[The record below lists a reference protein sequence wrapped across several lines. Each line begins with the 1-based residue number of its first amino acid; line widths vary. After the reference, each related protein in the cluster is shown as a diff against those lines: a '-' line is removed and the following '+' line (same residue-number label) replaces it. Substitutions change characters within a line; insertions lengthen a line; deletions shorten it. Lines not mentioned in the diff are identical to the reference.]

1 MLNKLRLGTQIG
13 SGYALLIILLIVVSS
28 SAYLGLTNAV
38 KGFSDF
44 QHLAGQTDQAS
55 AMQSGMLEARL
66 YAVDYLRTHSDN
78 SKKAFEGHLQGLEA
92 LIHKA
97 KDETLNPE
105 RAKNIAEVDQL
116 FDAYRDAFT
125 TISQLNTRHDEL
137 LYDILT
143 PIGWEMTNA
152 LASIAD
158 SSYLDGE
165 TNITVQAL
173 QGNASLLRARLQIMK
188 YLDANVQADLNKASD
203 ELNGALADK
212 VRTLDTLIRD
222 PERREQL
229 NIFSRA
235 REEYI
240 AGIQELNQV
249 VVKRN
254 ELVKNELERIGPIV
268 AKDTEQVKS
277 SILNEQ
283 NELGNQV
290 SMVNSR
296 TINTV
301 IWVSGAAI
309 LTGIL
314 LGYILTRII
323 RRPLGGEPR
332 EMQDIA
338 RRIADGDLTIR
349 FNNPEK
355 AMGVYGA
362 MMDMTNGLNEIIQQ
376 VRSGSNNLSTAS
388 QQVNA
393 TAQGI
398 SQAAT
403 EQASGVEETTAAVE
417 QLNASVQQNTEN
429 ARVTNNMATTAAQQ
443 AEDGGKAVIQTVE
456 AMKQI
461 AEKISLIEDIAYKTN
476 LLSLNA
482 AIEAARAGEHG
493 KGFTVVASEVRK
505 LAENSSTTA
514 QEINELATHSVG
526 IAENAGRLIA
536 EIVPSIKKTA
546 DLVEEITASSEEQAS
561 GIAQINES
569 MVQLD
574 KATQQNA
581 SASEELAA
589 TAEELSGQATQLI
602 QAVAFFK
609 VQDLIKGATNAHI
622 MTQKAAQPVSRR
634 NDSSME
640 LDNAEFVNF

>member
-13 SGYALLIILLIVVSS
+13 SGYGVLIILLIIVSS

-44 QHLAGQTDQAS
+44 QGLAKNTNLAS
-55 AMQSGMLEARL
+55 TMESRMLEARL
-66 YAVDYLRTHSDN
+66 YALDYLRTHSDD
-78 SKKAFEGHLQGLEA
+78 SKTAFENHLQSLEA
-92 LIHKA
+92 TIKQAGGKITH
-97 KDETLNPE
+97 PE
-105 RAKNIAEVDQL
+105 RAERVAEVNQL
-116 FDAYRDAFT
+116 FDTYKQAFADV
-125 TISQLNTRHDEL
+125 SRLNTRHDEL

-143 PIGWEMTNA
+143 PLGWEMTDA
-152 LASIAD
+152 LASISD

-173 QGNASLLRARLQIMK
+173 EASTSLLRARLQIMK
-188 YLDANVQADLNKASD
+188 YLDANQQADLDRAFA
-203 ELNGALADK
+203 ELDGMLADK
-212 VRTLDTLIRD
+212 VRILDSLIRNPD
-222 PERREQL
+222 RREQL

-235 REEYI
+235 REEYVT
-240 AGIQELNQV
+240 GTKELNQV
-249 VVKRN
+249 IIDRN
-254 ELVKNELERIGPIV
+254 DLIQNELERIGPIV
-268 AKDTEQVKS
+268 AEDTEVVKS
-277 SILNEQ
+277 SIQSEQ
-283 NELGNQV
+283 AELGTQVNQV
-290 SMVNSR
+290 NNR

-301 IWVSGAAI
+301 IWVSGVAVVVGVI
-309 LTGIL
+309 

-332 EMQDIA
+332 EMQEIA
-338 RRIADGDLTIR
+338 RKIADGDLTIKFTDPDR
-349 FNNPEK
+349 
-355 AMGVYGA
+355 ATGVYGA
-362 MMDMTNGLNEIIQQ
+362 MMDMTNGLNEVIQQ

-443 AEDGGKAVIQTVE
+443 AEDGGQAVVQTVE
-456 AMKQI
+456 AMKKI
-461 AEKISLIEDIAYKTN
+461 ADKISLIEDIAYKTN

-514 QEINELATHSVG
+514 QEINELATRSVG
-526 IAENAGRLIA
+526 IAENAGSLIA

-602 QAVAFFK
+602 QSVAFFK
-609 VQDLIKGATNAHI
+609 VQDLMKGVAANV
-622 MTQKAAQPVSRR
+622 MTQSVPQTSSRKAENV
-634 NDSSME
+634 D
-640 LDNAEFVNF
+640 LDNAEFVSF

>member
-13 SGYALLIILLIVVSS
+13 LGYGVLIILLIAVSAS
-28 SAYLGLTNAV
+28 SYIGLQHSV
-38 KGFSDF
+38 KGFNDYRELARDAN
-44 QHLAGQTDQAS
+44 LAGRVQAN
-55 AMQSGMLEARL
+55 MLMVRL
-66 YAVDYLRTHSDN
+66 
-78 SKKAFEGHLQGLEA
+78 F
-92 LIHKA
+92 A
-97 KDETLNPE
+97 KDFLIKNSDKSKGDFEERFALLKELVGDAETDIQKPE
-105 RAKNIAEVDQL
+105 RAEKVDQINNL
-116 FDAYRDAFT
+116 IGGYYTNFEQVTDL
-125 TISQLNTRHDEL
+125 IQKHDEV
-137 LYDILT
+137 LYDKLG
-143 PIGWEMTNA
+143 PLGSEMANA
-152 LASIAD
+152 LDEIATTAHNEG
-158 SSYLDGE
+158 Y
-165 TNITVQAL
+165 
-173 QGNASLLRARLQIMK
+173 
-188 YLDANVQADLNKASD
+188 D
-203 ELNGALADK
+203 EVAYFA
-212 VRTLDTLIRD
+212 
-222 PERREQL
+222 
-229 NIFSRA
+229 SRA
-235 REEYI
+235 RETL
-240 AGIQELNQV
+240 LNG
-249 VVKRN
+249 RLS
-254 ELVKNELERIGPIV
+254 LVKYTDQNLQSDMDNALKELTTNLDAFYEDLDLQIVNPDRKVLLNKFQKAREQYLAGVKTIHEVTVERNRIIQSELDRIGPIV
-268 AKDTEQVKS
+268 ADASEEVKLSVQKDQDILGPQVKQV
-277 SILNEQ
+277 NE
-283 NELGNQV
+283 
-290 SMVNSR
+290 R
-296 TINTV
+296 TIQTV
-301 IWVSGAAI
+301 IWVSVLAI
-309 LTGIL
+309 VVGIVL
-314 LGYILTRII
+314 AYILARII

-332 EMQDIA
+332 EMENIA
-338 RRIADGDLTIR
+338 RDIADGDLTIK
-349 FNNPEK
+349 FNDPDK
-355 AMGVYGA
+355 ATGVYAA
-362 MMDMTNGLNEIIQQ
+362 MMDMTNGLNEVIQQ
-376 VRSGSNNLSTAS
+376 VRSGSNNLSAAS

-398 SQAAT
+398 SQSAT

-443 AEDGGKAVIQTVE
+443 AEQGGQAVVQTVE

-461 AEKISLIEDIAYKTN
+461 ADKIGLIEDIAYKTN

-526 IAENAGRLIA
+526 IAENAGNLIA

-589 TAEELSGQATQLI
+589 TAEELSGQASQLI

-609 VQDLIKGATNAHI
+609 VQDLMRTGSIN
-622 MTQKAAQPVSRR
+622 AQPIATPV
-634 NDSSME
+634 NAKKDNYDN

>member
-13 SGYALLIILLIVVSS
+13 LGYGLLIILLIMVSS
-28 SAYLGLTNAV
+28 SAYIGLTNAV

-44 QHLAGQTDQAS
+44 RTLAGNTNIAS
-55 AMQSGMLEARL
+55 GLQSSMMEARL
-66 YAVDYLRTHSDN
+66 YALAYLRTHSESN
-78 SKKAFEGHLQGLEA
+78 KKAFQDHLISLDT
-92 LIHKA
+92 LITQA
-97 KDETLNPE
+97 KKDIQDPE
-105 RAKNIAEVDQL
+105 RADKINQIEQL
-116 FDAYRDAFT
+116 FNTYQQAFVT
-125 TISQLNTRHDEL
+125 VSDLNTRHDTL
-137 LYDILT
+137 LYDVLT
-143 PIGWEMTNA
+143 PLGWEMTNA
-152 LASIAD
+152 LADIAD
-158 SSYLDGE
+158 SAYLDAE
-165 TNITVQAL
+165 TDIAVNAL
-173 QGNASLLRARLQIMK
+173 RSSESLLQARLLIMK
-188 YLDANVQADLNKASD
+188 YTDANQQKDIDAAYQKMTG
-203 ELNGALADK
+203 ELSQQEK
-212 VRTLDTLIRD
+212 KLDNLIRTR
-222 PERREQL
+222 ERREQL
-229 NIFSRA
+229 QKFSLA
-235 REEYI
+235 REKYLVGVKEI
-240 AGIQELNQV
+240 NQV
-249 VVKRN
+249 VIQRN
-254 ELVKNELERIGPIV
+254 DLVKAELERIGPIV
-268 AKDTEQVKS
+268 AKNSEFVKS
-277 SILNEQ
+277 SIQNEQ
-283 NELGNQV
+283 QELGTTVTQV
-290 SMVNSR
+290 NDR

-301 IWVSGAAI
+301 IWVSGIAVLVGII
-309 LTGIL
+309 LA
-314 LGYILTRII
+314 YILTRII

-338 RRIADGDLTIR
+338 RSIADGDLTIK
-349 FNNPEK
+349 FNDPDK
-355 AMGVYGA
+355 ATGVYGA
-362 MMDMTNGLNEIIQQ
+362 MMDMTNGLNEVIQQ

-443 AEDGGKAVIQTVE
+443 AEQGGKAVIQTVE

-514 QEINELATHSVG
+514 QEINELATRSVG
-526 IAENAGRLIA
+526 IAENAGNLIE

-609 VQDLIKGATNAHI
+609 VQDLMRSASPTGVMNQPI
-622 MTQKAAQPVSRR
+622 AQPVGRR
-634 NDSSME
+634 TDNMD

>member
-13 SGYALLIILLIVVSS
+13 SGYGLLIILLVIVSS

-38 KGFSDF
+38 QGFSNF
-44 QHLAGQTDQAS
+44 QGLAQNTNLAS
-55 AMQSGMLEARL
+55 TMESSMLEARL
-66 YAVDYLRTHSDN
+66 YALDYLRTHSDK
-78 SKKAFEGHLQGLEA
+78 SKKAFENHLQSLEGI
-92 LIHKA
+92 IH
-97 KDETLNPE
+97 ESERNITHPE
-105 RAKNIAEVDQL
+105 RAKKITQVDTLFKTYQQAFVEVS
-116 FDAYRDAFT
+116 R
-125 TISQLNTRHDEL
+125 LNNRHDEL

-143 PIGWEMTNA
+143 PLGWEMTDA

-173 QGNASLLRARLQIMK
+173 QANTSLLRARLQIMK
-188 YLDANVQADLNKASD
+188 YLDANKQADLDRAFA
-203 ELNGALADK
+203 ELNGTLADK
-212 VRTLDTLIRD
+212 VRILDTLIHDRD
-222 PERREQL
+222 RRDQL

-235 REEYI
+235 REEYVTGTKEI
-240 AGIQELNQV
+240 NQIV
-249 VVKRN
+249 IDRN
-254 ELVKNELERIGPIV
+254 NLVQSELERIGPIV
-268 AKDTEQVKS
+268 AADAEAVKS
-277 SILNEQ
+277 SIQVEQ
-283 NELGNQV
+283 IDLGNQV
-290 SMVNSR
+290 NQVNTR

-301 IWVSGAAI
+301 LWVSGVAVLA
-309 LTGIL
+309 GII

-338 RRIADGDLTIR
+338 RKIADGDLTIK
-349 FNNPEK
+349 FTNPDK

-362 MMDMTNGLNEIIQQ
+362 MMDMTNGLNEVIQQ

-443 AEDGGKAVIQTVE
+443 AEEGGQAVVQTVE
-456 AMKQI
+456 AMKKI
-461 AEKISLIEDIAYKTN
+461 ADKISLIEDIAYKTN

-514 QEINELATHSVG
+514 QEINELATRSVG
-526 IAENAGRLIA
+526 IAENAGNLIA

-569 MVQLD
+569 MMQLD

-609 VQDLIKGATNAHI
+609 VQDLIKGVSPNI
-622 MTQKAAQPVSRR
+622 MTQSIPQTSARR
-634 NDSSME
+634 AENVD
-640 LDNAEFVNF
+640 LDNAEFVSF